1 MTQANQNLTLYQQE
15 TRNILCEFRDE
26 NGALVDLGSATIT
39 WVARSTTGTANALS
53 KTVGAGISVTGTG
66 TFTITLSQADTASLS
81 GTYYHECVVE
91 IGADRD
97 TIFTGTINVH
107 PSLIP

>member
-1 MTQANQNLTLYQQE
+1 MTRTNQDLTMFQQE

-39 WVARSTTGTANALS
+39 WVARATTPASNVLS

-66 TFTITLSQADTASLS
+66 AFTITLSQADTASLS
-81 GTYYHECVVE
+81 GVYYHECVVE

-97 TIFTGTINVH
+97 TIFTGQLNIF
-107 PSLIP
+107 PSVIP